1 MKNIYIIEDD
11 EIVRNLLSTY
21 LSEIIPDH
29 NIVGISED
37 GVEAKDDCV
46 RLNPD
51 LVILDLYLPVIN
63 GLEILH
69 FLKRRMPDT
78 KVIIFSGIAEK
89 RIYDIAVEGKADGY
103 VVKTSGF
110 EEFYHAV
117 KTVSEGD
124 TYFSSELQNP
134 GLSTAVS

>member
-11 EIVRNLLSTY
+11 EIVRNLLIRY
-21 LSEIIPDH
+21 LNEIIPDH
-29 NIVGISED
+29 KIVGISED

-69 FLKRRMPDT
+69 FLKRKIPDT

-103 VVKTSGF
+103 VIKTSGF

-117 KTVSEGD
+117 KTISEGE
-124 TYFSSELQNP
+124 TYYSSELQNS
-134 GLSTAVS
+134 GLSKAVS